1 MRFSNGLTRYR
12 YAGRYGLITIAAAD
26 HDAALREAAL
36 SLSSETPVIGKLEM
50 WDGAK
55 FVAIDRAREKA

>member
-1 MRFSNGLTRYR
+1 MRYSNGLTRYR
-12 YAGRYGLITIAAAD
+12 YAGRYGFIVISASD
-26 HDAALREAAL
+26 HSDALREAAR

-55 FVAIDRAREKA
+55 FVSIDRAREKA